1 MLVSSLRTRG
11 VATVAAL
18 ITAACASAGAPPSR
32 AYPPM
37 QGPSLLATGRVLDS
51 EGIRRSGART
61 AWDAIR
67 LLRPGFSFRKTQN
80 TALTP
85 PRGARAKI
93 DDAALL
99 LVIDGHRIRDLDAL
113 RALPAAE
120 VVTIQLLTR
129 NEAAAYFGAG
139 SEEGAIIVRTRISLR
154 PM

>member
-1 MLVSSLRTRG
+1 MLAPSLRSRG
-11 VATVAAL
+11 IATVAAL
-18 ITAACASAGAPPSR
+18 ITAACASAGAPPSQ
-32 AYPPM
+32 AYPAM

-51 EGIRRSGART
+51 EGIRRSGAHT

-67 LLRPGFSFRKTQN
+67 LLRPGFSFQRTQN
-80 TALTP
+80 TGLMP
-85 PRGARAKI
+85 PRGAPARI

-120 VVTIQLLTR
+120 VVTIQLLTAT
-129 NEAAAYFGAG
+129 EAAAYFGAG
-139 SEEGAIIVRTRISLR
+139 SREGAIIVRTRTSLR